1 MEDKKSLN
9 LSNKVVLIYKINS
22 QHEVTLYSPTFEK
35 HNERLFLVGNVSE
48 GGSANDWMAG
58 IKTYVAWDQIEEF
71 SVFDSKEEY
80 LSRLQQGSFD
90 KTLQ

>member
-1 MEDKKSLN
+1 MEYKTSLN
-9 LSNKVVLIYKINS
+9 LLNKIVLIYKKNS
-22 QHEVTLYSPTFEK
+22 QHEVTLYSPVFED

-48 GGSANDWMAG
+48 GASENDWLSG
-58 IKTYVAWDQIEEF
+58 IKTYVAWDQVEEF